1 MEYIYW
7 KSYEELR
14 KVFENEFLKSK
25 TFKDF
30 VLLMK
35 ENMVEYRFMR
45 QAGVIHPWPIKYFD
59 LIGLILIIINYG

>member
-30 VLLMK
+30 VLLMN

-45 QAGVIHPWPIKYFD
+45 QAGVIRS
-59 LIGLILIIINYG
+59 